1 MSILMS
7 ILSNDSYII
16 LNKNIMKKIGLY
28 ESILLGE
35 LCSEYVYWHKE
46 NKLQDGYFY
55 STRENIEE
63 ETTLSSHQQRKAL
76 KTLINLGFVEV
87 IAKDMPKKV
96 YYKINEERIYK
107 FLIEEDLEV
116 TDVKNFN
123 YKTLKN
129 LTSSSEKIERQDVK
143 FFNINNNNIN
153 NNKNNNNNILSN
165 LKENNNKDV
174 LSEIDKIDKMDY
186 ETIFKKNIEYDI
198 LTQDYKIKDLLQNIT
213 DIAVETLNT
222 SKKEI
227 YINSEPKTINI
238 VRSQL
243 LKLNSSHIQ
252 YVINCLKQNSKDV
265 KNIKSYI
272 LTTLYNAVNTKNIDV
287 ALQVAKFLRE

>member
-143 FFNINNNNIN
+143 NFNINNNNNIYN
-153 NNKNNNNNILSN
+153 NINNNILSN
-165 LKENNNKDV
+165 LIENNIANISK
-174 LSEIDKIDKMDY
+174 ERDKIDY
-186 ETIFKKNIEYDI
+186 ETIFKENIEYGI
-198 LTQDYKIKDLLQNIT
+198 LIQDEKTKDLLQNIT

-222 SKKEI
+222 KKSSI
-227 YINSEPKTINI
+227 YINSEPKATNV

-243 LKLNSSHIQ
+243 LKLNSKHIQ
-252 YVINCLKQNSKDV
+252 YVINCLQQNRKEV
-265 KNIKSYI
+265 KSIKSYI
-272 LTTLYNAVNTKNIDV
+272 LTTLYNSVNTMNIDTT
-287 ALQVAKFLRE
+287 LQVARIMRN